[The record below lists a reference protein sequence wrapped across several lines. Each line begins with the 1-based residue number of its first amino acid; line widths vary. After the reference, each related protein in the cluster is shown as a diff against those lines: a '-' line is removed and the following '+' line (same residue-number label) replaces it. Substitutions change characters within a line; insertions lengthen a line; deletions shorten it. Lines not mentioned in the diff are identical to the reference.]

1 MSVMREGI
9 FNRSEILALVGEWLA
24 ARGEALAAHEGLS
37 LLSLIQL
44 EDKDFDAR
52 VDEAPVYGLIFTRA
66 LLGNECIN
74 FDQSIDGACSSF
86 DLRQIG
92 MRPSSFETSELTGAD
107 LVARVTLDLLR
118 AILRCRSL
126 LANVSDCVISL
137 NSASDAA
144 VLTRLET
151 LRLNFLS
158 ADFVRI
164 QRKKD
169 SLVPPENGFSDGA
182 FEHFGWQHFEE
193 RDLISVGV
201 PNNEIYCRDT
211 KGGKIE
217 SFLAHDH
224 FYADPE
230 AAFCAIFDGRK
241 WHSSFDELFGN
252 EPLDSVQGQERW
264 GRFFTHSIKPLLDF
278 KSNDFDGNDSGKGN
292 RLFRIVF
299 CAGIAEQG
307 GASFRADHFENGL
320 GLFYTI
326 DIHGEKRQIEPREAE
341 KIAPSLIAAIIKKR
355 NLTRFRMAQA
365 FNAMLGEELK
375 VAIEKLEEKN
385 AELEKSAAMLQLL
398 RSPVQKISDALI
410 VLQAEAQELRSIL
423 NDPMDALS
431 AAQPQIAAL
440 FDEQVPLTAGF
451 GGPEH
456 NLSRYRQEDRFD
468 QGQRVLAVALALFR
482 GQSYS
487 DPISVGGKPAS
498 GSDALRREVQIWAS
512 EVAKD
517 PARKGLSDCVLRLL
531 EKPSWEAVSASVDR
545 KAEVIAYLGEIKAR
559 FFTAYKPSRA
569 TFPLLLALVKK
580 FVRPEL
586 AIRVCTPTSEQT
598 QAFASEI
605 VLVRHANPCATQGH
619 FAEFVASLLNQVA
632 IRSTRPIAV
641 EISPSGYETED
652 GIILLDSAKEACIRF
667 TSDAAFILPAG
678 QKLLKELLVEELN
691 NRISQVVSL
700 GEYGDFHRIFV
711 KLVRRLPQSI
721 LSEVSVD
728 ASDGIVTIYL
738 GPSVSIQ
745 MGDELI
751 IRSQQPG
758 PSK

>member
-9 FNRSEILALVGEWLA
+9 FNRSEILTLVGDWLA
-24 ARGEALAAHEGLS
+24 ARGEALAPQKGLS
-37 LLSLIQL
+37 LLSLIRL

-52 VDEAPVYGLIFTRA
+52 VDEAPIYGLIFTRA

-74 FDQSIDGACSSF
+74 FDQSIDGACSRL
-86 DLRQIG
+86 DLNQVGI
-92 MRPSSFETSELTGAD
+92 RPSSFEAPELTGAD

-118 AILRCRSL
+118 AILRCRPL
-126 LANVSDCVISL
+126 VGDFSDCVISL
-137 NSASDAA
+137 NSASDTAL
-144 VLTRLET
+144 VTRLET
-151 LRLNFLS
+151 VHLNFLS
-158 ADFVRI
+158 ADFIRI
-164 QRKKD
+164 QRVKD
-169 SLVPPENGFSDGA
+169 SLVSSESGSSDGA

-193 RDLISVGV
+193 RDLISVDV
-201 PNNEIYCRDT
+201 PNNEIYCRET
-211 KGGKIE
+211 QNGKIE
-217 SFLAHDH
+217 SFLAHDC
-224 FYADPE
+224 FFADPE
-230 AAFCAIFDGRK
+230 AAFCAIFDGRE

-252 EPLDSVQGQERW
+252 EPVDSVCGHERW
-264 GRFFTHSIKPLLDF
+264 GRFYSHSIKPFLDF
-278 KSNDFDGNDSGKGN
+278 KSNDFEGNDSGKGN

-326 DIHGEKRQIEPREAE
+326 DIHGEKSQIELGEAE
-341 KIAPSLIAAIIKKR
+341 KMAPSLIAAIIKKR

-365 FNAMLGEELK
+365 FNAMLGQELK
-375 VAIEKLEEKN
+375 AAIEKLEEKN

-398 RSPVQKISDALI
+398 QSPVQKISDALI

-440 FDEQVPLTAGF
+440 FDEQVPLAAGV

-456 NLSRYRQEDRFD
+456 NLSRYRREDRFD
-468 QGQRVLAVALALFR
+468 QGQRVLAVALAFFR
-482 GQSYS
+482 GQNYS

-498 GSDALRREVQIWAS
+498 GSDALRKEVQIWRS

-531 EKPSWEAVSASVDR
+531 EKPSWESVSASVDD
-545 KAEVIAYLGEIKAR
+545 KAEVITYLGEIKGR

-569 TFPLLLALVKK
+569 TLPLLLALVKK

-586 AIRVCTPTSEQT
+586 AVRVYMPSSEQI
-598 QAFASEI
+598 QAFANEI

-619 FAEFVASLLNQVA
+619 FSEFVASLLNQVA
-632 IRSTRPIAV
+632 LRSRKPIVV

-652 GIILLDSAKEACIRF
+652 GIILLDSAKEACVRF
-667 TSDAAFILPAG
+667 TSDAAFILPEG
-678 QKLLKELLVEELN
+678 RKSLRELLVEELN
-691 NRISQVVSL
+691 NRVSQVVSC

-711 KLVRRLPQSI
+711 KLFRRLPQSI
-721 LSEVSVD
+721 LPEVSVD
-728 ASDGIVTIYL
+728 ASDGGVLMHL
-738 GPSVSIQ
+738 GPSVSIL
-745 MGDELI
+745 MGHELI